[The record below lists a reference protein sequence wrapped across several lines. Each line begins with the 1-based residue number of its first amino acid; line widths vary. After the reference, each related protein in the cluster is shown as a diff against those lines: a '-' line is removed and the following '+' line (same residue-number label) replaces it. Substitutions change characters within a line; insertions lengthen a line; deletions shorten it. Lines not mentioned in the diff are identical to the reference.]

1 MEMNEFD
8 AARENIALIDEK
20 IAGLFEERMDSV
32 KIIAEYKK
40 ENGIPIYDPEREEK
54 LIRKSSAFIE
64 NEEIRE
70 FYIPFERSVMD
81 VSKLYQHRIAEGMN
95 VAYSGVEGAY
105 AFIAAKK
112 IFRDANKISF
122 RDFRSAYDAVVD
134 GECDVAV
141 LPIENSNAGEVGAV
155 IDLMFTGSLF
165 VNAVYPMAIYHNLI
179 ALPGTKIENITK
191 VISHQQ
197 ALDQCEPFIRKC
209 GFEQQSSP
217 NTARAAQAVAN
228 GDDHTV
234 AAIASRDTAKLYG
247 LEILKEHINASDYNT
262 TRFAVFS
269 RSMHQTKEAS
279 HSIIIF
285 SVPEKAGALAKAV
298 NVIGNH
304 GYNMRC
310 IKSRATKGEMW
321 TYYFYAE
328 IEGNLQ
334 SKRGKY
340 MLDELS
346 DCTKTLKFIGTFS
359 DTVSI

>member
-1 MEMNEFD
+1 MDSLSE
-8 AARENIALIDEK
+8 ARKTISEIDEQTAK
-20 IAGLFEERMDSV
+20 LFEKRMEAV
-32 KIIAEYKK
+32 KAVAEYKK
-40 ENGIPIYDPEREEK
+40 EHGIPIEDREREDA
-54 LIRKSSAFIE
+54 LICKNSALIDD
-64 NEEIRE
+64 EEVRE
-70 FYIPFERSVMD
+70 YFVSFQRSTMD
-81 VSKLYQHRIAEGMN
+81 ISKRYQHRLLEGMK

-105 AFIAAKK
+105 AYIAAKK
-112 IFRDANKISF
+112 VFRDAEKISF
-122 RDFRSAYDAVVD
+122 RDFAGAYNAVVN
-134 GECDVAV
+134 GECDCAV

-155 IDLMFTGSLF
+155 LDLMFGGSLF
-165 VNAVYPMAIYHNLI
+165 VNAVYSMAIYHNLI
-179 ALPGTKIENITK
+179 ALPGARIEDIK
-191 VISHQQ
+191 RVISHQQ
-197 ALDQCEPFIRKC
+197 ALDQCDAFIRKY
-209 GFEQQSSP
+209 GFETQSFP
-217 NTARAAQAVAN
+217 NTARAAQFVAG
-228 GDDHTV
+228 GDDKTV

-247 LEILKEHINASDYNT
+247 LDILREHINESDYNT

-269 RSMHQTKEAS
+269 RSMHQSKEAS
-279 HSIIIF
+279 HSVIIF

-346 DCTKTLKFIGTFS
+346 DCTKTLKFVGTFS
-359 DTVSI
+359 EAAAI